1 MKYIQNLQDKY
12 VEVNGNKIIFTI
24 QDGTVPD
31 AGENGLQAMDIIYIL
46 RELFDAMNKDFP
58 CRENA
63 LTITHLDEAYHWQ
76 LRRTVER
83 QKRGVE
89 GKNIV

>member
-1 MKYIQNLQDKY
+1 VKYIQNLQDKY
-12 VEVNGNKIIFTI
+12 VEVNGNKITFTI

-89 GKNIV
+89 GKNII

>member
-12 VEVNGNKIIFTI
+12 VEVNGNKITFTI

-89 GKNIV
+89 GKNII

>member
-1 MKYIQNLQDKY
+1 MKYIQNLQNKY
-12 VEVNGNKIIFTI
+12 VEVNGNKITFTI
-24 QDGTVPD
+24 QDGTILD

-58 CRENA
+58 CRENS

-89 GKNIV
+89 GQNII

>member
-1 MKYIQNLQDKY
+1 MKYIQNLQNKY
-12 VEVNGNKIIFTI
+12 VEVNGNKITFTI
-24 QDGTVPD
+24 QDGTILD

-58 CRENA
+58 CRENS

-89 GKNIV
+89 GKNII